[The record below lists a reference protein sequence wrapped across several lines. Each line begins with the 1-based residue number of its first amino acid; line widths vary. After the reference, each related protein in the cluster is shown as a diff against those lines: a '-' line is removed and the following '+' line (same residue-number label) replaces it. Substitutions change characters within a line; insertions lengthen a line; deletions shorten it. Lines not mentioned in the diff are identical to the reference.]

1 MLTVP
6 EHTATTRAAAI
17 SRREKRMA
25 AHKHRT
31 EPTWLH
37 TDDTP
42 VPATEPEN
50 SGEVGKA
57 GGRVLR
63 QRPT

>member
-25 AHKHRT
+25 EHHHKT

-37 TDDTP
+37 TDDTQA
-42 VPATEPEN
+42 PAPGTEN
-50 SGEVGKA
+50 SGEERRA
-57 GGRVLR
+57 EDRVLR
-63 QRPT
+63 QRQT

>member
-17 SRREKRMA
+17 SRRGKRMA
-25 AHKHRT
+25 AHKHKT
-31 EPTWLH
+31 EPTWLD
-37 TDDTP
+37 TDDTQA
-42 VPATEPEN
+42 PAPGTEN
-50 SGEVGKA
+50 SGEVGRA
-57 GGRVLR
+57 GGTVLR